1 MSSEI
6 NAILD
11 DISRNLLAE
20 LQKDARI
27 SFAELGRRVG
37 LSPSATAERVR
48 HLEDEG
54 IIRGYRVD
62 IDPRALGYSIMVF
75 TRMTFQGEKY
85 KHFIAYIKGME
96 EVREC
101 YHITGSDALIMKIFA
116 RSIEELDAI
125 VTKFLAYGEPNS
137 SVVLGTG
144 FVRTNYELEPV
155 KARKPA
161 DWEGNSVR
169 LG

>member
-1 MSSEI
+1 MNSGIHGS
-6 NAILD
+6 LD
-11 DISRNLLAE
+11 GISRNLLAE

-54 IIRGYRVD
+54 VIRGYRVD
-62 IDPRALGYSIMVF
+62 IDPRALGYNIMVF

-85 KHFIAYIKGME
+85 KHFIAYIKGVE

-101 YHITGSDALIMKIFA
+101 YHMTGSDALIMKIFA

-144 FVRTNYELEPV
+144 FVRTDYELEP
-155 KARKPA
+155 AKPKKLTE
-161 DWEGNSVR
+161 WEANSIR